1 MMTEQK
7 YCFVNQSTTQSAFE
21 GLSSR
26 PQSVTTGAWSSLVKL
41 EQCLFK
47 DTLAVSHPNTAGR
60 LEAGTSQV

>member
-7 YCFVNQSTTQSAFE
+7 YSFVNQSTTQSAFE

-26 PQSVTTGAWSSLVKL
+26 PQSVTTGAWSSLVK
-41 EQCLFK
+41 CLFK
-47 DTLAVSHPNTAGR
+47 DTLAFSHPNTAGR